1 MADIRSLLK
10 QTRETRRIS
19 HPYAKYSD
27 KGVLYCTACTQK
39 IASET
44 LWETH
49 ISSAQH
55 KQNVKNVIR
64 ESQRKAK
71 RGIAATA
78 MDEEEEE
85 QEYESRKRVKIQEPE
100 QQPALTPEGETDGP
114 ETVEERLPENFFD
127 EGNKPPKV
135 GVDEDEWKK
144 FQTEIA
150 ETIRTQEEREKD
162 ENDEIQQAI
171 VEEFEEM
178 NTLEDRVEQLK
189 KRREELRKAAKDMD
203 TRPTISSE
211 IALQDDDEE
220 VEEEWW

>member
-1 MADIRSLLK
+1 MADIRSLLR

-19 HPYAKYSD
+19 HPYAKYSE
-27 KGVLYCTACTQK
+27 KGFLYCTACTQK

-55 KQNVKNVIR
+55 KQNVKNVVR

-78 MDEEEEE
+78 TDGEEEEPE
-85 QEYESRKRVKIQEPE
+85 HESRKRVKIQEPE
-100 QQPALTPEGETDGP
+100 QQPAETPEGQMDGP
-114 ETVEERLPENFFD
+114 ETVEERLPEDFFD
-127 EGNKPPKV
+127 EGNKPPRA

-144 FQTEIA
+144 FQAEIA

-162 ENDEIQQAI
+162 EKDEIQQSI
-171 VEEFEEM
+171 IEEFEEM
-178 NTLEDRVEQLK
+178 NTLEGRVEQLK
-189 KRREELRKAAKDMD
+189 KRREELRKAAKDTDM
-203 TRPTISSE
+203 RPTISSE
-211 IALQDDDEE
+211 IALEDDDED